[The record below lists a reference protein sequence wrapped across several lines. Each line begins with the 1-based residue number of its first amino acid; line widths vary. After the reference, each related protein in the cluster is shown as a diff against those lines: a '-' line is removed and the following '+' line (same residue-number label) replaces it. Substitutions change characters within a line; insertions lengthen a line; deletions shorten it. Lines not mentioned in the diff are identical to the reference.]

1 MDRGKIDVLHAN
13 LRKAARLN
21 RTLQMKCYQSS
32 GDLRLLRL
40 IAHHDKDGLTP
51 SMLAQKLEIALPTV
65 SRKLSVLEKQELI
78 FRRVSP
84 EDRRKTFVY
93 ATEKGK
99 ELLHEDYQQF
109 ITAFSAAGEKLG
121 ELKTVLLSQ
130 LLEEFSSY
138 LEEEIQKEAGDV
150 G

>member
-1 MDRGKIDVLHAN
+1 M
-13 LRKAARLN
+13 
-21 RTLQMKCYQSS
+21 
-32 GDLRLLRL
+32 
-40 IAHHDKDGLTP
+40 
-51 SMLAQKLEIALPTV
+51 
-65 SRKLSVLEKQELI
+65 
-78 FRRVSP
+78 
-84 EDRRKTFVY
+84 
-93 ATEKGK
+93 
-99 ELLHEDYQQF
+99 HEDYQQF

>member
-1 MDRGKIDVLHAN
+1 MDRGKIENLHEK

-21 RTLQMKCYQSS
+21 RMLQMKCYQSS
-32 GDLRLLRL
+32 GDLRLLRI
-40 IAHHDKDGLTP
+40 IAHHDSDGLTP
-51 SMLAQKLEIALPTV
+51 SMLAEKLEIALPTV
-65 SRKLSVLEKQELI
+65 SRKLSVLEKRELI
-78 FRRVSP
+78 HRQVSP

-99 ELLHEDYQQF
+99 DLLHEDYQQF